1 MRCAK
6 VGSRML
12 CAFCQFGSCVSAVNS
27 ASPPSMRTRR
37 SEPRTALS
45 KRFSSHSSATRS
57 APETTTSGVP
67 IMSSQKIGP
76 CSRVMRIRSWIGA
89 PPSTVS
95 MLPSTGVRG
104 GCGIGCSLLRAMGL
118 GGPPCLAPILPRRA
132 ATRKLPAERHWAR
145 PILSYSRPTH
155 SPREETV
162 KVGFIGV
169 GNMGGPMCRNIVK
182 RSNHQVT
189 VFDLNAAALKTCT
202 DLGATAAKSVA
213 DVTKGADVVMTS
225 LPMPRDVE
233 AVTLGDNGIL
243 ANIGKGQ
250 TYIDLSTNAPSMVKK
265 IGAAMAAK
273 GIAMLDAPVSG
284 GTTGAEAATIAIM
297 VGGDKKVFDDALPV
311 LQSFSANVIHM
322 GALGSGTVAKLVNN
336 MLSFCNMAALVEGM
350 MLGTSAGLDPDKLLH
365 VIANA
370 SGNSNAIKNFTL
382 RALPGKYSPPS
393 FALDLAYKDL
403 HLALEL
409 GDELGVPLQQ
419 GASTHNLQRL
429 AKGMGFGPDDSCS
442 VLRVYET
449 MLGRKVKP

>member
-1 MRCAK
+1 M
-6 VGSRML
+6 
-12 CAFCQFGSCVSAVNS
+12 
-27 ASPPSMRTRR
+27 
-37 SEPRTALS
+37 
-45 KRFSSHSSATRS
+45 
-57 APETTTSGVP
+57 
-67 IMSSQKIGP
+67 
-76 CSRVMRIRSWIGA
+76 
-89 PPSTVS
+89 
-95 MLPSTGVRG
+95 
-104 GCGIGCSLLRAMGL
+104 
-118 GGPPCLAPILPRRA
+118 
-132 ATRKLPAERHWAR
+132 
-145 PILSYSRPTH
+145 
-155 SPREETV
+155 

-189 VFDLNAAALKTCT
+189 VFDLNASAVKACT
-202 DLGATAAKSVA
+202 DLGATAGKSIA
-213 DVTKGADVVMTS
+213 DATAGADVVMTS

-243 ANIGKGQ
+243 ASIKPGQ

-284 GTTGAEAATIAIM
+284 GTVGAEAATIAIM

-322 GALGSGTVAKLVNN
+322 GGLGSGTVAKLVNN
-336 MLSFCNMAALVEGM
+336 MLSFCNMAALSEGM
-350 MLGTSAGLDPDKLLH
+350 MMGTKYGLDPDKLLH
-365 VIANA
+365 VIASS

-409 GDELGVPLQQ
+409 GDELGVPLPQ
-419 GASTHNLQRL
+419 GSSTLNLQRL
-429 AKGMGFGPDDSCS
+429 ARGMGHGPNDSS
-442 VLRVYET
+442 AILKVYESA
-449 MLGRKVKP
+449 LGRTVKR